1 MSVSVVQKK
10 FEETCKQCGSK
21 LTFYSS
27 DLTRFTGG
35 CSRRHP
41 DGIAPYFGVK
51 CPCCGNVIRVYVDAT
66 LSAFDKLAAMRPKK
80 PIPGRVISRFEK

>member
-1 MSVSVVQKK
+1 MTISVVHKK

-21 LTFYSS
+21 LTFDSS

-51 CPCCGNVIRVYVDAT
+51 CPCCRNVIKVYVDPT
-66 LSAFDKLAAMRPKK
+66 DKLAAMRPKK
-80 PIPGRVISRFEK
+80 PISGRVISRFEK